1 MLRIIFSFFATL
13 GILLSHASVA
23 APSPQLPYLQSR
35 AWILVD
41 RLTNTTL
48 TARNADM
55 KINPGNT
62 TALMVLY
69 TVEQAIHN
77 KEIQRDTKVTV
88 SNLALSLPALNAARY
103 YVEPNKPISVAEL
116 ELAVAVMA
124 ANDAAIALAEFVGKS
139 IDGFVEKMN
148 RNAQSLGMKD
158 TNYVSPIGTKD
169 EAQYTTAQD
178 TLILADALLNDCPAL
193 NALWTTKM
201 LTNGVLRHKNSN
213 ALLWRTDS
221 IKGMHSSEHQ
231 LKSWDS
237 VAYYSRDF
245 IESQTR
251 FSRELIAVSLGA
263 KSAALNADDTMRL
276 ITWGSDNYKTLLL
289 YSAGDVVDRIPVA
302 LTNHAK
308 VRVGV
313 KENIY
318 ATLARDAILQEGVNG
333 FNATIQRLDPL
344 VAPISQGD
352 IVGTLTVTFNGKEV
366 AKTAL
371 IAQHDVQRSSFWR
384 RTLQRIKAI
393 FGME

>member
-1 MLRIIFSFFATL
+1 MLRTIFCLIASI

-23 APSPQLPYLQSR
+23 APSPQLQSK
-35 AWILVD
+35 AWVLFD

-48 TARNADM
+48 TSKNADE
-55 KINPGNT
+55 KLNPGNT

-77 KEIQRDTKVTV
+77 KEIQRDTKITV
-88 SNLALSLPALNAARY
+88 SNLALSLPALNAARF
-103 YVEPNKPISVAEL
+103 YVEPNKQMTVFEL
-116 ELAVAVMA
+116 QQAVAVMA

-139 IDGFVEKMN
+139 VDGFVEKMN
-148 RNAQSLGMKD
+148 QHAKQLGMNN
-158 TNYVSPIGTKD
+158 THYVSPIGTHD
-169 EAQYTTAQD
+169 PQQYTTAND
-178 TLILADALLNDCPAL
+178 ILILADALLNDCPAL
-193 NALWTTKM
+193 NSVWTTKM

-221 IKGMHSSEHQ
+221 IKGLHSSEHQ

-251 FSRELIAVSLGA
+251 FSRELIGVSLGA

-276 ITWGSDNYKTLLL
+276 ISWGSDNYKTLLL
-289 YSAGDVVDRIPVA
+289 YSAGEAVDRIPVA
-302 LTNHAK
+302 LTNNAK

-333 FNATIQRLDPL
+333 FSAKIKRMDPL
-344 VAPISQGD
+344 VAPILEGD
-352 IVGTLTVTFNGKEV
+352 IIGTLTVTFNGKEV
-366 AKTAL
+366 AQTDL

>member
-1 MLRIIFSFFATL
+1 MLRTVFCLFATL

-23 APSPQLPYLQSR
+23 APSPQLQSK
-35 AWILVD
+35 AWVLVD

-48 TARNADM
+48 TSQNADV
-55 KINPGNT
+55 KVNPGNT

-77 KEIQRDTKVTV
+77 KEILRDAKVTV
-88 SNLALSLPALNAARY
+88 SNLALSLPALNASRY
-103 YVEPNKPISVAEL
+103 YVEPNKPISVTEL
-116 ELAVAVMA
+116 EQAVAIMA
-124 ANDAAIALAEFVGKS
+124 ANDAAIALAEYIGKT

-148 RNAQSLGMKD
+148 HHAQMLGMKN
-158 TNYVSPIGTKD
+158 THYVSPIGSADK
-169 EAQYTTAQD
+169 EQYTTAND
-178 TLILADALLNDCPAL
+178 TLILANALLNDCPAL
-193 NALWTTKM
+193 SSAWTTKM
-201 LTNGVLRHKNSN
+201 LTNGVLRHKNTN
-213 ALLWRTDS
+213 TLLWRTDS
-221 IKGMHSSEHQ
+221 IKGLHSSEHQ

-251 FSRELIAVSLGA
+251 FSRELIGVSLGS
-263 KSAALNADDTMRL
+263 KTPTLNADDTMRL
-276 ITWGSDNYKTLLL
+276 ISWGSDNYKTLLL
-289 YSAGDVVDRIPVA
+289 YTAGEVVDRIPVA
-302 LTNHAK
+302 LTNNAK

-333 FNATIQRLDPL
+333 FNAKIHRLDPL
-344 VAPISQGD
+344 VAPILQGD
-352 IVGTLTVTFNGKEV
+352 VVGTLTITFNGKEV
-366 AKTAL
+366 AKTDL
-371 IAQHDVQRSSFWR
+371 VAQHDVQRSSFWR

>member
-1 MLRIIFSFFATL
+1 MLRTIFCLIASL

-23 APSPQLPYLQSR
+23 APSPQLQSK
-35 AWILVD
+35 AWVLFD

-48 TARNADM
+48 TSKNADE
-55 KINPGNT
+55 KLNPGNT

-77 KEIQRDTKVTV
+77 KEIQRDTKITV
-88 SNLALSLPALNAARY
+88 SNLALSLPALNAARF
-103 YVEPNKPISVAEL
+103 YVEPNKQMTVFEL
-116 ELAVAVMA
+116 QQAVAVMA

-139 IDGFVEKMN
+139 VDGFVEKMN
-148 RNAQSLGMKD
+148 QHAKQLGMNN
-158 TNYVSPIGTKD
+158 THYVSPIGTHD
-169 EAQYTTAQD
+169 PQQYTTAND
-178 TLILADALLNDCPAL
+178 ILILADALLNDCPAL
-193 NALWTTKM
+193 NSVWTTKM

-221 IKGMHSSEHQ
+221 IKGLHSSEHQ

-251 FSRELIAVSLGA
+251 FSRELIGVSLGA

-276 ITWGSDNYKTLLL
+276 ISWGSDNYKTLLL
-289 YSAGDVVDRIPVA
+289 YSAGEAVDRIPVA
-302 LTNHAK
+302 LTNNAK

-333 FNATIQRLDPL
+333 FSAKIKRMDPL
-344 VAPISQGD
+344 VAPILEGD
-352 IVGTLTVTFNGKEV
+352 IIGTLTVTFNGKEV
-366 AKTAL
+366 AQTDL

>member
-1 MLRIIFSFFATL
+1 MKKILTVSLFAMMAVSAANAEIASTNYVTNRTGELL
-13 GILLSHASVA
+13 GFAQTS
-23 APSPQLPYLQSR
+23 
-35 AWILVD
+35 
-41 RLTNTTL
+41 
-48 TARNADM
+48 
-55 KINPGNT
+55 GNLT
-62 TALMVLY
+62 TAVNDLNTRLGS
-69 TVEQAIHN
+69 
-77 KEIQRDTKVTV
+77 VTTT
-88 SNLALSLPALNAARY
+88 AGNAATKA
-103 YVEPNKPISVAEL
+103 YVDGELAKKVNTATYNTKVAEL
-116 ELAVAVMA
+116 EQAVAVMA

-148 RNAQSLGMKD
+148 QNAQSLGMKD

-193 NALWTTKM
+193 NTLWTTKM

-263 KSAALNADDTMRL
+263 QSAALNADDTMRL

-333 FNATIQRLDPL
+333 FNAKIQRLDPL